1 MAAYAIQDRI
11 EQSRWDSSHAADIRQ
26 QWIDDRAKELIA
38 MFPKEPGRMSSLF
51 LPHEAWFCLLG
62 DKAEEA
68 YNDYITACCYARAE
82 VEWQSVAPCP
92 F

>member
-1 MAAYAIQDRI
+1 MAEYAIQDRI
-11 EQSRWDSSHAADIRQ
+11 EQRRWDSAHAADIRQ

-38 MFPKEPGRMSSLF
+38 MFPKEPMFSWF
-51 LPHEAWFCLLG
+51 LPHEAMLALLG

-82 VEWQSVAPCP
+82 VEWQSVSPCP